1 MVPGMR
7 TGAPLPRRGQG
18 QAEMLMR
25 IGIVSYPML
34 FQREAA
40 LQHQIG
46 ETTRALNALREHA
59 GVKLEV
65 ELVDPHCSDL
75 DGYDL
80 IHVFSAGAGNYR
92 IVEAAAALGIPLV
105 LSPLI
110 SSGWDRSCGEQ
121 ARQTDHRLGKQTA
134 WSGQSS
140 YAQTRHALQ
149 LANVIVALGEGEKKA
164 IEEGF
169 LIDSAKIRVLA
180 HGVSAPWF
188 EADGDLFRQRTGMR
202 TPFVLMAGP
211 ISPYQGQLSMAET
224 LSSLALPLI
233 LLGET
238 RERDQDYLRQVRAL
252 RGVSCLGGLAHDSRM
267 LASAYAAASVVVLP
281 CQGDACARTMF
292 DALATGTPVV
302 MSAASQVD
310 IAHSSFALR
319 RVAWDDAGA
328 QQQAVLAL
336 VAQPPARDA
345 VRALVRPFTWE
356 RAALQVAGC
365 YLEQVAS
372 GSALSA

>member
-1 MVPGMR
+1 
-7 TGAPLPRRGQG
+7 
-18 QAEMLMR
+18 MR
-25 IGIVSYPML
+25 IGILPYPML

-40 LQHQIG
+40 LQHQIR
-46 ETTRALNALREHA
+46 ETIRSLNALREHA
-59 GVKLEV
+59 GVQLQVTQIDPNCTDLE
-65 ELVDPHCSDL
+65 C
-75 DGYDL
+75 YDL
-80 IHVFSAGAGNYR
+80 IHVFSASAGNYR
-92 IVEAAAALGIPLV
+92 IVQEAAALGIALV

-121 ARQTDHRLGKQTA
+121 ARQSDHRLGKQTA

-149 LANVIVALGEGEKKA
+149 LANVIVALGAGEKKA

-169 LIDSAKIRVLA
+169 LIDSAKIGVFP

-188 EADGDLFRQRTGMR
+188 DADGDLFRQRTGMA

-211 ISPYQGQLSMAET
+211 ISPYQGQLGMAQT
-224 LSSLALPLI
+224 LSSLGLPLI

-252 RGVSCLGGLAHDSRM
+252 RGVTCLGGLSHDSRM

-281 CQGDACARTMF
+281 CQGDACARTVF

-302 MSAASQVD
+302 TSATAQVE
-310 IAHSSFALR
+310 IADSSFALR
-319 RVAWDDAGA
+319 QVGWDDAPA

-336 VAQPPARDA
+336 VADPPERAA

-356 RAALQVAGC
+356 RAALQIARC
-365 YLEQVAS
+365 YLEQATN